1 MKRSILAVLALS
13 LAYPVYAGD
22 KQGTSTEP
30 SEGTVA
36 SDAAPA
42 PAPAPQAAA
51 PAEDPD
57 HPATIHFK
65 GITITPGGFVAAE
78 TIYRAHNEN
87 SDIAS
92 SYSGVP
98 FDGSANSNL
107 SEFRETARQTRLSLL
122 FQSKVGTWSGDAYIE
137 GDFLSATPTS
147 NEVESNSFVFR
158 QRSLFGEVTNNAG
171 FTFMGGQ
178 GFSLL
183 TLNRSGMNPLPK
195 NLFIPLTID
204 GQYVVGYNWARQSG
218 IRLVGEINHKVWLG
232 LAFENPEET
241 VSAINPPSGIFGL
254 NTSSNATSPNSLF
267 VLNNT
272 PGANGISTDA
282 APDIIGKIAIEPT
295 KDIHIEVKG
304 VASFFRD
311 RLNGANLNKTGGGG
325 GAGLIVN
332 LGPKAKLVAEGL
344 VGQGIGRYASGQ
356 GVDLTIDPSGNPVPI
371 KTQHAMGGI
380 EIYPDPKVD
389 IYIYGGYEH
398 FDQSAF
404 LNSTGKPVG
413 YGSPLIDNSGCGV
426 ESPSSTQL
434 CQAQTK
440 ELYQFQ
446 PGFWYRFAQGPSGRF
461 QMGASYSYT
470 QRQAWAGANGIAPK
484 GTNNMVMLSFR
495 WYLP

>member
-1 MKRSILAVLALS
+1 MKRSILAMLALS
-13 LAYPVYAGD
+13 LAYPVFAEDKATSGEPAG
-22 KQGTSTEP
+22 SP
-30 SEGTVA
+30 AA
-36 SDAAPA
+36 SDATPT

-57 HPATIHFK
+57 HPAAIHFK
-65 GITITPGGFVAAE
+65 GITLTPGGFIAAE
-78 TIYRAHNEN
+78 TVYRTHNDN

-92 SYSGVP
+92 SYSGIP
-98 FDGSANSNL
+98 FDGSANSKL
-107 SEFRETARQTRLSLL
+107 SEFRETARQSRLNLL
-122 FQSKVGTWSGDAYIE
+122 LQSKVGTWSGDAYYE
-137 GDFLSATPTS
+137 VDFLSATPTS
-147 NEVESNSFVFR
+147 NEVESNSFVLR
-158 QRSLFGEVTNNAG
+158 QRCLFGEVTNNTG

-178 GFSLL
+178 SFSLL
-183 TLNRSGMNPLPK
+183 TLNRSGLSPLPK
-195 NLFIPLTID
+195 NLFIPLTIE
-204 GQYVVGYNWARQSG
+204 GQYVVGYNWARQSSL
-218 IRLVGEINHKVWLG
+218 RLEGEINKKVYLG
-232 LAFENPEET
+232 LSFENPEET

-254 NTSSNATSPNSLF
+254 NTSPNATSPNSLF

-295 KDIHIEVKG
+295 AGVHIEVKG

-325 GAGLIVN
+325 GAGFVIN
-332 LGPKAKLVAEGL
+332 LGPKAKLIAEGL

-356 GVDLTIDPSGNPVPI
+356 GVDLTIDPNGNPVPI
-371 KTQHAMGGI
+371 KTQHAMGGL
-380 EIYPDPKVD
+380 EIAPNPNLD

-398 FDQSAF
+398 YDQADF
-404 LNSTGKPVG
+404 LNSSGKPVG

-446 PGFWYRFAQGPSGRF
+446 PGFWYRFAQGPTGRF

-470 QRQAWAGANGIAPK
+470 QRQAWVGANGIAPK
-484 GTNNMVMLSFR
+484 GTENMLMLSFR